1 MRKSFI
7 AMLALATALL
17 NAVITL
23 SVIER
28 STCL

>member
-7 AMLALATALL
+7 TMLALATALL

-28 STCL
+28 FTCL

>member
-1 MRKSFI
+1 MRKSQI
-7 AMLALATALL
+7 AVLALATALL

-28 STCL
+28 FTCL